1 MEELVE
7 RLFEFKVKNILLK
20 VDKIR
25 KPSGNT
31 TERVIIEH
39 PEAVGILP
47 FFDDEKIVIVKQ
59 FRYAIKQDIYE
70 LPAGKIEPNELLSDA
85 LKREL
90 EEETGY
96 TSDEFHKLITIAHAS
111 GYSSEILHLYI
122 AKNLKKTSTI
132 VDEDEIK
139 EVKIV
144 TKEELMD
151 QILENKTIDPLI
163 TLCLLLAEKKQYL

>member
-1 MEELVE
+1 MEVLIE
-7 RLFEFKVKNILLK
+7 RLLEFNVKNIQLK

-31 TERVIIEH
+31 TDRVVIEH
-39 PEAVGILP
+39 PETVGILP
-47 FFDDEKIVIVKQ
+47 VLDDGKIILVKQ

-70 LPAGKIEPNELLSDA
+70 LPAGKIEPNELLIDA

-96 TSDEFHKLITIAHAS
+96 TSNKFQKLMTIVPAS

-122 AKNLKKTSTI
+122 AEDLEKTVTV

-139 EVKIV
+139 KVRFV
-144 TKEELMD
+144 TKEELMK
-151 QILENKTIDPLI
+151 QILENKIIDPLI